1 MGCYNSCL
9 VSAPVD
15 DVWRTLRDFH
25 DFSWAPDVMTQVDV
39 SGDKEQPGAKRVLN
53 GVFEETLIELDDE
66 QRTGLLKDELGLGY
80 CNITK
85 CCTEVCPESIT
96 ITDNAIIP
104 MKERVVDEFYD
115 PVKKVVRKLFGIS
128 KPNKK

>member
-25 DFSWAPDVMTQVDV
+25 DFSWAPDVMTQVDA

-53 GVFEETLIELDDE
+53 GVFKETLIELL
-66 QRTGLLKDELGLGY
+66 RGH
-80 CNITK
+80 
-85 CCTEVCPESIT
+85 
-96 ITDNAIIP
+96 
-104 MKERVVDEFYD
+104 
-115 PVKKVVRKLFGIS
+115 GIALS
-128 KPNKK
+128 AAPATTASLTAAPARRALR